1 MLDFRTETFLTVCK
15 HLNYTKAARE
25 LNITQPA
32 VSQHIRYLEEYYAA
46 KLFLKN
52 GKKIELTQ
60 AGAQLRSALIAMKH
74 DDLFL
79 RKKLSRG
86 PRKKELNFGVTLTV
100 GEFVIPRPVAE
111 YLKRHPHTELRV
123 VVANTQRL
131 LKKLD
136 DGEIDFALVE
146 GYFAKNE
153 YDHIV
158 FRTEPYIAVCG
169 NAYRFK
175 KQPPHMLDDLL
186 CERILIRETGS
197 GTREVLEKCLEEK
210 NLQVSDFRNVVEIS
224 NLSMIKTLVA
234 ENCGVTFLYEAA
246 VRKELDERILRKID
260 LNDFYVEHDLTF
272 IWRQGSV
279 FSDDYRVLYEELH
292 G

>member
-15 HLNYTKAARE
+15 HLNFTKAARE

-32 VSQHIRYLEEYYAA
+32 VSQHIRFLEEHYAA
-46 KLFLKN
+46 KLFLKT
-52 GKKIELTQ
+52 GKKIELTE
-60 AGAQLRSALIAMKH
+60 AGTALRSALIAMKH

-79 RKKLSRG
+79 RKKLARG
-86 PRKKELNFGVTLTV
+86 PHKKELHFGVTLTV
-100 GEFVIPRPVAE
+100 GEFVIPRPVAR
-111 YLKRHPHTELRV
+111 YLKKHPETQLKV
-123 VVANTQRL
+123 SVANTQQL
-131 LKKLD
+131 LRKLD
-136 DGEIDFALVE
+136 EGDIDFALVE

-169 NAYRFK
+169 ARYRFST
-175 KQPPHMLDDLL
+175 QPRTLEDLL
-186 CERILIRETGS
+186 SERIVIREMGS
-197 GTREVLEKCLEEK
+197 GTREVLEKCLEER
-210 NLQVSDFRNVVEIS
+210 NLQVADFQDIVEIS
-224 NLSMIKTLVA
+224 NLSMIKTLVR

-246 VRKELDERILRKID
+246 VREELDAGVLRKIELD
-260 LNDFYVEHDLTF
+260 DFHVQHDLTF

-279 FSDDYRVLYEELH
+279 FSDDYRTLYGELH